1 MRTPPRRRMI
11 LRDWRKHEFGKN
23 SASPPILRRSEE
35 AANIKQENPNR
46 AKVVNW
52 FDLDWILSF
61 FVSLDDQLARISR
74 MKASI
79 FFVIR
84 ARSGPRFC
92 SRQIPL
98 KNVTIKPA
106 RESLSSR

>member
-1 MRTPPRRRMI
+1 
-11 LRDWRKHEFGKN
+11 
-23 SASPPILRRSEE
+23 
-35 AANIKQENPNR
+35 
-46 AKVVNW
+46 
-52 FDLDWILSF
+52 
-61 FVSLDDQLARISR
+61 

-98 KNVTIKPA
+98 KNGYSTKTSGQ
-106 RESLSSR
+106 RGESLFWG